1 MLKSGFESWLP
12 SHHVRAPAHHFGM
25 RRRPRYTRDEAAAA
39 VRRSKSLSQAL
50 RELGLRP
57 AGGNHRTFRRH
68 LVEWGISTEHF
79 DPAACQARAG
89 RGRAVSLESILVEH
103 STFARGH
110 LKERLY
116 AAGVKSPRCEL
127 CGQGPR
133 WCGREMALVLDH
145 INGIAD
151 DNRIEN
157 LRIVCPNC
165 AATLDTHCGRNARPP
180 ETQTCERCGERFH
193 PRRSSQRTAASRA
206 PDAPL
211 RACRDPRRGRWSGH
225 PVSVFSKRLRSTATA
240 APAAGTAS
248 RIRLFASGSVLI
260 GPRQPTEPT

>member
-12 SHHVRAPAHHFGM
+12 SHHVWAPVHRFGM

-193 PRRSSQRTAASRA
+193 PRRSSQRYCSVPCARRA
-206 PDAPL
+206 
-211 RACRDPRRGRWSGH
+211 
-225 PVSVFSKRLRSTATA
+225 
-240 APAAGTAS
+240 AAGVPRPATRKVVRPPRQRLLEEVAQYGYRGTGRRYGVSDTAVRKWLGLDRTAS
-248 RIRLFASGSVLI
+248 AN
-260 GPRQPTEPT
+260 